1 MNKIISLIIIL
12 FLASPVMSGNP
23 GEPSIG
29 NQPSGNSSTKGQP
42 RIIVINRRPAQGG
55 LHLAPSLPLY
65 GTIYVNEGYIS
76 MDLPLT
82 AYPLSVEITDN
93 QNYSWSSI
101 FEDEFDNAMSFT
113 GERGEYML
121 TIIDSNNSTYVS
133 YFTLE

>member
-1 MNKIISLIIIL
+1 
-12 FLASPVMSGNP
+12 
-23 GEPSIG
+23 
-29 NQPSGNSSTKGQP
+29 
-42 RIIVINRRPAQGG
+42 
-55 LHLAPSLPLY
+55 
-65 GTIYVNEGYIS
+65 